1 MKLNELNIP
10 RSELDHMIDEWI
22 WIVRNK
28 NILLKKLEVFTYEE
42 LAEEFVANNNGTQY
56 ISAEQQSDIFTELV
70 ARTAGVSGRTV
81 STVGNVVSNGTEE
94 VVDNLSDTVSDTFC
108 LHPLKGL
115 KSIGSGVIAVGKGA
129 TNIVKTTTTG
139 VFGVCYELVDEVKY
153 IIVPN
158 TTNDSALNPDEVLTI
173 QF

>member
-1 MKLNELNIP
+1 MPGFFCERN
-10 RSELDHMIDEWI
+10 HQ
-22 WIVRNK
+22 IVLF
-28 NILLKKLEVFTYEE
+28 ILLQFKEIKCDGLSASFPTYATSASVDVKKNPNVIARILSAPV
-42 LAEEFVANNNGTQY
+42 EFIG
-56 ISAEQQSDIFTELV
+56 
-70 ARTAGVSGRTV
+70 RTAGVSGRTV
-81 STVGNVVSNGTEE
+81 STVGNVISNGTEE
-94 VVDNLSDTVSDTFC
+94 VVGNVGDAVSDTFC

-115 KSIGSGVIAVGKGA
+115 KDIGSGVLAVGKGT